1 MCSLCVVSVIH
12 VLCVVVLCVL
22 YIVQFVRLEFA
33 ADLGVVSSIV
43 FVLIWAL
50 SAAFGTG
57 SVLWCC

>member
-1 MCSLCVVSVIH
+1 M
-12 VLCVVVLCVL
+12 LCVVVLCVL

-43 FVLIWAL
+43 FVLICAL

>member
-1 MCSLCVVSVIH
+1 MCVQYVVSVIH

-22 YIVQFVRLEFA
+22 YVVQFVRLEFA
-33 ADLGVVSSIV
+33 ADLGAVSSIV

>member
-1 MCSLCVVSVIH
+1 MSVMH

-22 YIVQFVRLEFA
+22 YTVQFVRLEFA
-33 ADLGVVSSIV
+33 ADLGAVSSIV

>member
-1 MCSLCVVSVIH
+1 MCSLCVVSVMH
-12 VLCVVVLCVL
+12 VLCVAVLCVL
-22 YIVQFVRLEFA
+22 YSVQFVRLEFA
-33 ADLGVVSSIV
+33 ADVGAVISIV

>member
-1 MCSLCVVSVIH
+1 MSVIH
-12 VLCVVVLCVL
+12 VLCGVALSVL

-33 ADLGVVSSIV
+33 ADLGAVSSIV